1 MKPFAKI
8 LTSKI
13 MRTVMS
19 DKAKLCGVG
28 SEVFP
33 PIFRIATGMSDNPM
47 VVMTDPVTM
56 AGKNRASLEKTPEI
70 RTTKI
75 PDTINAPN
83 IAPLP

>member
-1 MKPFAKI
+1 
-8 LTSKI
+8 
-13 MRTVMS
+13 MS
-19 DKAKLCGVG
+19 DKATLCGVG
-28 SEVFP
+28 LGVFP
-33 PIFRIATGMSDNPM
+33 PIFPIATGMRVNPM
-47 VVMTDPVTM
+47 VVMTEPVTI